1 MYLRVLCL
9 LLLHFILVLCKRRIV
24 QVSKIRYGRHMQA
37 GIKLDNF
44 SQVYADGGQ
53 VPCNTWVLM
62 PPDSNATVTSSKS
75 PWGCGWVF
83 GALDVNA
90 KVSISCPE
98 FRLGNKTGGACL
110 SGALVVFV
118 GASHHLFCGLSGPQN
133 LSTENGILRVFYNP
147 DFSKTSG
154 NFSCIVSTGSP
165 MSVAATSPLS
175 DTSTRATSSL
185 STPNI
190 SSNFTS
196 ISNVTTTSLPTL
208 TTTTAAVT
216 LSTSFTTSSVS
227 TITDIP
233 STPVTDI
240 SSNFTSSTSTATD
253 PSSTNVTD
261 TSFTVAD
268 TSSTPTVTSPTS
280 PVTDTSPVSPFAD
293 ISSTSTETSS
303 TSTVTNTSSTIP
315 DASSTTVDI
324 LSTSNVTNTSST
336 STVSDTSTTT
346 IKYTSTTTVTD
357 TSPSTVTNTSSTSTV
372 TDTSSTITDASST
385 VTNILSTTVTN
396 TSSAS
401 TVSDTPSTSNFTDI
415 SSTSTVSDTPSTS
428 NFTDISSTSTV
439 SDTPSTNF
447 TDISSTSTVS
457 TVVTNSSTSATNTP
471 PSTVTNTSTTSA
483 ITDSSSTTNTN
494 STYALTTANITF
506 SNSTVY
512 STFTSLT
519 SDSIYTSSTAD
530 TTLGQ
535 RPCKCGVRGGSP
547 NPRVLGGTDVG
558 LHEFP
563 WHAALVIKSTFAIF
577 CGGAL
582 LSDRIVVTSASCLT
596 SFPIGS
602 LEVLLGEHNI
612 NTDQDTSATVRRG
625 VDATVTHPNFDPT
638 TQENNLLLLRLDV
651 PLNLFLGP
659 AIQPICLPDPADLFE
674 EVRATFTG
682 WGNLNTQQSQPFILQ
697 KLEMTTLKNSDCVG
711 KVSSQVTDRK
721 ICATAEGKGL
731 CLGDKGGPLVAQAG
745 DQWVLVGIS
754 IFNKIACST
763 GPVAFTRITSYLQ
776 WITEESVDAI
786 TCQ

>member
-1 MYLRVLCL
+1 MYLKVLCL

-62 PPDSNATVTSSKS
+62 PPDSNATVTSPKS
-75 PWGCGWVF
+75 PWGCDWVF
-83 GALDVNA
+83 AALDVNA

-118 GASHHLFCGLSGPQN
+118 GASHHLFCGLSGPQD

-240 SSNFTSSTSTATD
+240 SSNFTSSTATD

-280 PVTDTSPVSPFAD
+280 PVADTSPVSPFAD

-303 TSTVTNTSSTIP
+303 TTVTNTSSTIP
-315 DASSTTVDI
+315 DASSTIVVDNSI
-324 LSTSNVTNTSST
+324 
-336 STVSDTSTTT
+336 
-346 IKYTSTTTVTD
+346 
-357 TSPSTVTNTSSTSTV
+357 TNTSSTSTV

-385 VTNILSTTVTN
+385 VTDILSTTVTN
-396 TSSAS
+396 TSSASTVSDTLSTSNFTDISSTS

-428 NFTDISSTSTV
+428 DFTDISSTSTV

-483 ITDSSSTTNTN
+483 ITDSSYTTNTN

-659 AIQPICLPDPADLFE
+659 AIQPICLPNPADLFE

-776 WITEESVDAI
+776 WISEESVDAI